1 MKKMYK
7 IIIGIIILVL
17 AVGAVT
23 FVVVNKKDKR
33 TSVDKKAEQL
43 VVRWFDAMTEKDVDG
58 YIDCCFT
65 EALLDSYVKNK
76 DITKEDYKEYIKY
89 QLENSDFKYRKLT
102 VDKKRPLDEDSY
114 YETNEQLSDGE
125 KITAMYEITF
135 SYEIYNEDEW
145 EKVSE
150 TARIMVIKDNYY
162 INYMV

>member
-1 MKKMYK
+1 MA
-7 IIIGIIILVL
+7 L

-102 VDKKRPLDEDSY
+102 VDKKDR
-114 YETNEQLSDGE
+114 
-125 KITAMYEITF
+125 
-135 SYEIYNEDEW
+135 
-145 EKVSE
+145 
-150 TARIMVIKDNYY
+150 
-162 INYMV
+162 